1 MGAAE
6 RIVVVLAFI
15 AALGLSGC
23 KLETSDILA
32 ADQLIE
38 RVNSGGSDGG
48 SVTKRVDTGISL
60 GPDSATRIYYQFV
73 DDRGQVRFVDRLG
86 DIPAAWQDR
95 VGFVE
100 LESPPPLSPMD
111 AQRTRA
117 NRAAGMQVTSAS
129 RSGGSGT
136 VVFYTAEW
144 CPWCQKAKTHMDR
157 EGISYESRDIDNP
170 AILAELIEK
179 TGQQGVPVF
188 DVGGRILTGFDP
200 NRLEQLVA
208 SL

>member
-48 SVTKRVDTGISL
+48 SVAKRIDTGISL

-117 NRAAGMQVTSAS
+117 NRAAGMQVASAS

-144 CPWCQKAKTHMDR
+144 CPWCQKAKIHMDR

>member
-6 RIVVVLAFI
+6 RIVVVSVFI

-23 KLETSDILA
+23 ELDTSELLA

-38 RVNSGGSDGG
+38 RVNAGSSDGG
-48 SVTKRVDTGISL
+48 IVTKKIDTGISL
-60 GPDSATRIYYQFV
+60 GPESATRIYYQFV
-73 DDRGQVRFVDRLG
+73 DSQGQVRFVDRLG
-86 DIPAAWQDR
+86 DIPEAWRDR

-100 LESPPPLSPMD
+100 LESPPPLSPMES
-111 AQRTRA
+111 QQTRT
-117 NRAAGMQVTSAS
+117 NRSAGMQVAAGS
-129 RSGGSGT
+129 RSGASST
-136 VVFYTAEW
+136 VVFYTAAW
-144 CPWCQKAKTHMDR
+144 CPWCSKAKSHMDR
-157 EGISYESRDIDNP
+157 EGIDYESRDIDNP

-208 SL
+208 SR

>member
-1 MGAAE
+1 MGAAG
-6 RIVVVLAFI
+6 RIVVVLVFI
-15 AALGLSGC
+15 AGLGLGGC
-23 KLETSDILA
+23 KLETSDLLA
-32 ADQLIE
+32 ADELIE

-48 SVTKRVDTGISL
+48 AITKQVATGKSL
-60 GPDSATRIYYQFV
+60 GPDSATRVYYQFV

-86 DIPAAWQDR
+86 DIPDAWRDR

-100 LESPPPLSPMD
+100 LEFPPPLSPMD
-111 AQRTRA
+111 AQQIRA
-117 NRAAGMQVTSAS
+117 NRPAGMQVAS
-129 RSGGSGT
+129 RSGASST